1 MMSLRAMV
9 TCGAQPSTSSSS
21 TTTRQTT
28 KPKPLA
34 ASRRAALLGA
44 ALSVAC
50 GPALKSQGADVVD
63 DVVDAF
69 ADAPPAP
76 LSGDGP
82 DAVGELNGFLNSCP
96 SDVAS
101 CVSSQNDDKAH
112 FTAPWAYEGDR
123 AIAMRRLVAVATG
136 VEAPRGRAG
145 AKALKRRGRGAADAG
160 ALDENGFNRG
170 EVAAFIVGTT
180 RAFVTGE
187 ELPDKPTR
195 VDGFAVARG
204 LSFAARVEEYDESR
218 GYVRFVLAPKNYAKA
233 NDGNDDG
240 GVEDNENIGGGYFDA
255 EFLFID
261 DDELVDVRVAQ
272 RLSGNAS
279 APPVGRFQL
288 SYDEGISFNKNI
300 AALRAEELRIA
311 VGWELIPVIAAF
323 DAKWNDKE
331 RLWFE
336 KAFDFAGGRKADD
349 DDLRYTRDTLTYNS

>member
-1 MMSLRAMV
+1 MSSISMMSLRTIV
-9 TCGAQPSTSSSS
+9 TCHAEPSSSAATVKS
-21 TTTRQTT
+21 A

-34 ASRRAALLGA
+34 ASRRSALLGA
-44 ALSVAC
+44 CLLTLAR
-50 GPALKSQGADVVD
+50 GPARASQSDD
-63 DVVDAF
+63 DVF

-76 LSGDGP
+76 LAGDGP
-82 DAVGELNGFLNSCP
+82 DAVGEMNGFLNSCP

-101 CVSSQNDDKAH
+101 CVSSQNDDKVH

-123 AIAMRRLVAVATG
+123 SLAMRRLVAVATG

-145 AKALKRRGRGAADAG
+145 AKALKRRGRGGGALDAS

-195 VDGFAVARG
+195 VEGFAVARG
-204 LSFAARVEEYDESR
+204 LSFAARVEEYDETR
-218 GYVRFVLAPKNYAKA
+218 GYVRLILAPKNAKA
-233 NDGNDDG
+233 YGTNDDDS
-240 GVEDNENIGGGYFDA
+240 VEDNENIGGGYFDA

-272 RLSGNAS
+272 RLNGNANA
-279 APPVGRFQL
+279 APAGRFQL

-311 VGWELIPVIAAF
+311 VGWELIPVI
-323 DAKWNDKE
+323 
-331 RLWFE
+331 
-336 KAFDFAGGRKADD
+336 
-349 DDLRYTRDTLTYNS
+349 

>member
-1 MMSLRAMV
+1 MMSLRTIV
-9 TCGAQPSTSSSS
+9 TCHAEPSSSLATVKS
-21 TTTRQTT
+21 A

-34 ASRRAALLGA
+34 ASRRSALLGA
-44 ALSVAC
+44 CLLTLAR
-50 GPALKSQGADVVD
+50 GPARASQSDD
-63 DVVDAF
+63 DVGGISDVF

-76 LSGDGP
+76 LAGDGP
-82 DAVGELNGFLNSCP
+82 DAVGEMNGFLNSCP

-123 AIAMRRLVAVATG
+123 SLAMRRLVAVATG

-145 AKALKRRGRGAADAG
+145 AKALKRRGRGGGALDAS

-195 VDGFAVARG
+195 VEGFAVARG
-204 LSFAARVEEYDESR
+204 LSFAARVEEYDETR
-218 GYVRFVLAPKNYAKA
+218 GYVRLILAPKNAKA
-233 NDGNDDG
+233 YGTNDDDS
-240 GVEDNENIGGGYFDA
+240 VEDNENIGGGYFDA

-272 RLSGNAS
+272 RLNGNANA
-279 APPVGRFQL
+279 APAGRFQL

-323 DAKWNDKE
+323 DPKWSDKE

-336 KAFDFAGGRKADD
+336 KAFDFAGGRKVDD
-349 DDLRYTRDTLTYNS
+349 DDLRYTRDALTYNS